1 MNTSLSN
8 DRTLVLTKQEVN
20 IGRRFDSVRR
30 RKKNDSVGGRKMDKK
45 KIEDV
50 LKALEGISYLEWVK
64 IKMGIDEY
72 YRVVSAKKTNEIQ
85 IADPNTIMPFIKSR
99 CM

>member
-1 MNTSLSN
+1 MKLRSRL
-8 DRTLVLTKQEVN
+8 L
-20 IGRRFDSVRR
+20 RRINRVFLR
-30 RKKNDSVGGRKMDKK
+30 VGGEKMDKK

-72 YRVVSAKKTNEIQ
+72 YRVESAKKTNEIQ
-85 IADPNTIMPFIKSR
+85 IADPNTIMPFIKSY
-99 CM
+99 CSTI

>member
-1 MNTSLSN
+1 
-8 DRTLVLTKQEVN
+8 
-20 IGRRFDSVRR
+20 
-30 RKKNDSVGGRKMDKK
+30 MDKK

-72 YRVVSAKKTNEIQ
+72 YRVESAKKTNEIQ
-85 IADPNTIMPFIKSR
+85 IADPNTIMPFIKSY
-99 CM
+99 CSTI

>member
-1 MNTSLSN
+1 
-8 DRTLVLTKQEVN
+8 
-20 IGRRFDSVRR
+20 
-30 RKKNDSVGGRKMDKK
+30 MDKK

-72 YRVVSAKKTNEIQ
+72 YHVVSAKKTNEIQ